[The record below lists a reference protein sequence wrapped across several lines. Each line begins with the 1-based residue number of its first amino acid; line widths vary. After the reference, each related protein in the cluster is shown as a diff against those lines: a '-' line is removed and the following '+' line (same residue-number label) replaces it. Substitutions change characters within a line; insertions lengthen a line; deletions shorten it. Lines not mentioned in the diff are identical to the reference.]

1 MRKEFPEVTCQDLRQ
16 KFITAFSD
24 ACPSVVYEV
33 AEEEADIF
41 LGCLQGLAATLTLG
55 GEATSE
61 QRRKERLRAVVNATD
76 NLLDAVSKVDD
87 LALGGALFCGLQ
99 EVAGEMEKIGP
110 VAEAFG
116 AMLETGLATGAYA
129 PSYRA
134 IMFGRQMA
142 DQQSESAPIVSNL
155 SSYHMQC
162 IAYDLQNLYAKH
174 LRAFALG
181 LRKSLADVQPM
192 NKGSYSPPYQVAK
205 WLEDYLGRLQIE
217 ITTSE
222 TGLAG
227 SALIA
232 TLELAGINHP
242 AAGYWLRKAK
252 SDPEA
257 WGAFVKRMQGDE

>member
-1 MRKEFPEVTCQDLRQ
+1 MRKEFPEVTRQDLLQ
-16 KFITAFSD
+16 KFITAWGEVH
-24 ACPSVVYEV
+24 PSGLPEAAEYEGDV
-33 AEEEADIF
+33 F
-41 LGCLQGLAATLTLG
+41 LGCLESIASTLTQG

-61 QRRKERLRAVVNATD
+61 QRRKEKLRAVVNATD

-87 LALGGALFCGLQ
+87 LALGGALFSGLQ
-99 EVAGEMEKIGP
+99 EVAEHVESGGAMT
-110 VAEAFG
+110 EAF
-116 AMLETGLATGAYA
+116 ASLLETGLATGVYA

-134 IMFGRQMA
+134 IMYGRRMSGQEG
-142 DQQSESAPIVSNL
+142 ESAPLVSNL

-162 IAYDLQNLYAKH
+162 IAYDLQKLYAKH

-181 LRKSLADVQPM
+181 LRKSLADVRPM
-192 NKGSYSPPYQVAK
+192 DKGGYSPPYQVAK
-205 WLEDYLGRLQIE
+205 WLEDHLGRLQIE

-227 SALIA
+227 SAFTA
-232 TLELAGINHP
+232 TLELAGITPP